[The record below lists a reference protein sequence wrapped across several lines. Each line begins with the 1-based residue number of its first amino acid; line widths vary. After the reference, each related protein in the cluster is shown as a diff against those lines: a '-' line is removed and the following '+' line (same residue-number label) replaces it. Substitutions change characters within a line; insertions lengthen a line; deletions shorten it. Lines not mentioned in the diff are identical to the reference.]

1 MLWPHAVDAAG
12 GVADISASRA
22 VIEVPALDHD
32 GPPPAAAAAAA
43 APSQPSS
50 PPPPKAEGRLGAPG
64 RHGLWPG
71 TLILSAQL

>member
-1 MLWPHAVDAAG
+1 MLRPHAVDAAG

-22 VIEVPALDHD
+22 VIEVPALDH

-43 APSQPSS
+43 LSQPSS

-64 RHGLWPG
+64 RHGLRPG